1 MIEKRVNAPQI
12 DVIGDSR
19 RHQQQQQQQ
28 QLNLD
33 VDTGSVTSVADYMR
47 TPVRRR

>member
-28 QLNLD
+28 LNLD

-47 TPVRRR
+47 TPLRRR

>member
-1 MIEKRVNAPQI
+1 VNAPQI

-19 RHQQQQQQQ
+19 RQQQQ

-33 VDTGSVTSVADYMR
+33 VDTGSVTSVADYMP

>member
-1 MIEKRVNAPQI
+1 VNAPQI

-19 RHQQQQQQQ
+19 RHQQQQQQQQ

-47 TPVRRR
+47 TPVHRR

>member
-28 QLNLD
+28 LNLD
-33 VDTGSVTSVADYMR
+33 VDTGSVTSVADYMP

>member
-19 RHQQQQQQQ
+19 RHQQQQQQH
-28 QLNLD
+28 LNLD

>member
-19 RHQQQQQQQ
+19 RHQQQQQQ
-28 QLNLD
+28 LNLD
-33 VDTGSVTSVADYMR
+33 VDTGSVTSVADYMP